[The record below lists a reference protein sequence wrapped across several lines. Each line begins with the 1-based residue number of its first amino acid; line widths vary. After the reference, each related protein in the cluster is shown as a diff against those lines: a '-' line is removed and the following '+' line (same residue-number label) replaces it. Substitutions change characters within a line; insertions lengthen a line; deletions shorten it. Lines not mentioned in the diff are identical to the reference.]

1 MFVDYWKAIP
11 GGSGQFNLFIPC
23 QNEVCFAVIQQTHSA
38 DADEHKF
45 ALQV

>member
-1 MFVDYWKAIP
+1 MFVDNRMTIL
-11 GGSGQFNLFIPC
+11 GGSGQFNLFIPR

-45 ALQV
+45 TLQV